1 MEWLGEERHGSFG
14 EACWGV
20 FRQGKARCGKAVG
33 VSQGNVRHGPAWQV
47 EARCVAVR
55 QPRFGLLGFVGVRRV
70 LVRLGKAV
78 KVRMGMARQGL
89 AGQGKSS
96 QGIKE

>member
-1 MEWLGEERHGSFG
+1 MWQGTAVEVGQVAAGCVVEWLGEERHGSFG

-20 FRQGKARCGKAVG
+20 FRQGKARCGSAAEVWFARVRWGTARSGSAVM
-33 VSQGNVRHGPAWQV
+33 VWQV
-47 EARCVAVR
+47 EARI
-55 QPRFGLLGFVGVRRV
+55 
-70 LVRLGKAV
+70 
-78 KVRMGMARQGL
+78 GMARLGL